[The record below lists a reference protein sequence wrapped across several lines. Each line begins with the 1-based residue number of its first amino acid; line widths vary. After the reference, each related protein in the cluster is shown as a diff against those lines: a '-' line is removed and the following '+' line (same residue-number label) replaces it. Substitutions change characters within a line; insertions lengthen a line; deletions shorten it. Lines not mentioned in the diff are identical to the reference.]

1 MAKYLSNIDLGK
13 NQLQNAAL
21 HPLAA
26 APGTPVEGQVYF
38 DTTIGDKEMYFWNG
52 TAWVAMGSQGDI
64 TEIQSSTTN
73 QLTVTNGTGPVPSL
87 AIVTGAVANG
97 GTALATGDQIYD
109 FVIGLGYVES
119 VTQDNTSTFVD
130 VTVGG
135 TAADPTVGAELNA
148 TGTPSG
154 TTFLRGDNVW
164 ATPAGS
170 YTSWSLEADTG
181 TAVDITD
188 GLRVD
193 FTGGTAIST
202 TVASATPNTLTIDLD
217 DTAVTPGSYTYASIT
232 VDQQGRLTAASSGT
246 TPGTMSSFTLAA
258 DSGTNQ
264 TISDGNTLSVL
275 GTAPISTTA
284 SATDTVTI
292 THDNSGVTANT
303 YAYPASVVVNAT
315 GHITSITA
323 GSAPGT
329 MSSFTLTGDT
339 GTNQTITN
347 GNTLDVAGGTN
358 ISTVVGA
365 TDTVTVNLNDS
376 ITLSGTLTAN
386 GTGQHSFGG
395 QVTIPSTPTAG
406 TDAASKNYVDTVLA
420 GSGALIYQG
429 GYNAATN
436 TPDLDVSPSSSIKKG
451 WTYTVTADGSFFTEQ
466 VRIGDVLIAE
476 SDAPT
481 TLADWTTVQNN
492 IDLATTTTVGI
503 ASFSSDNFA
512 VSAAGAV
519 TIKDNGVILGTETT
533 GNYVATVAEGAGID
547 VTGSGSESAAVTVTL
562 DLNELTVG
570 TTPTHLSGNDGS
582 GNTRKFTITEVADE
596 VSAAN
601 GFAATISASGTVTHN
616 LGTNDVIIQL
626 YDTVTLE
633 TVYADMDRSSVNA
646 VDITFASTPT
656 NSIRV
661 LVQKIG

>member
-1 MAKYLSNIDLGK
+1 MAKYLSNIDLNK
-13 NQLQNAAL
+13 NQLQNAAM

-26 APGTPVEGQVYF
+26 APSTPVEGQVYF

-148 TGTPSG
+148 TGTPNG

-217 DTAVTPGSYTYASIT
+217 DTAVSPGSYTYASIT
-232 VDQQGRLTAASSGT
+232 VDQQGRLTAASSGAA
-246 TPGTMSSFTLAA
+246 PGTMSSFTLAA